1 MRKTIAG
8 MFVFAAVILAFSLQS
23 FSHASSFAAEQEK
36 MSEKHKKW
44 LDEEVIYIISK
55 NEKDV
60 FKSLAT
66 FEQRDEFIRK
76 FWERR
81 DPTPRT
87 PFNEFKEEHYRRIE
101 FVNRQYFEGTA
112 GWRSDRGRVY
122 IMFGPPDFFETNP
135 GGGRGFLFGVSGP
148 TAEFPSEVWTYRYI
162 PGLKMRQTRIDFTF
176 VNYYNSGKYQLV
188 SNSSLA
194 NALRNTSIEGSR
206 DVGYES
212 HDVQVPGST
221 NKNLLVNPLEQLTMM
236 AELTKSRGEVFEEM
250 ERSARVRKLKGIV
263 DTRESLYQMPFDVN
277 QAYFMGENKTVKV
290 PISIEIAGKDV
301 AFNKDGDRYKG
312 AVNFHVEVKEDDRTV
327 YQSSERLEMNL
338 LEQTFQQRLTD
349 TYQYKHRVTLLP
361 GEYWLHLVVWD
372 ENDNKV
378 GHLDKK
384 ISVPEMSG
392 DTFSL
397 SDIVLARSL
406 NVVQKEKPKTV
417 DANNIQV
424 LKELS
429 ESGLKV
435 PDKVAIE
442 KKREAPFTFGN
453 IVIEPNTTGAY
464 STNQEFVF
472 FYQVYGTAF
481 DQKAKRSKVKIL
493 HQIEKGGVVVATI
506 DKPQE
511 VHLLDKDAVIDGGA
525 RYNLSGLRPGTYTV
539 VARVTDLV
547 TGKTL
552 EKRANFR
559 IK

>member
-1 MRKTIAG
+1 MRKTAKCL
-8 MFVFAAVILAFSLQS
+8 FLCVSLPLVFGLVS
-23 FSHASSFAAEQEK
+23 FSQTKSLAAQKEE

-44 LDEEVIYIISK
+44 LNEEVVYIISK
-55 NEKDV
+55 REKDV
-60 FKSLAT
+60 FKSFT
-66 FEQRDEFIRK
+66 TDEQREEFIKK

-87 PFNEFKEEHYRRIE
+87 PFNEFKEEHYRRVE
-101 FVNRQYFEGTA
+101 FTNQKYFEGTA

-188 SNSSLA
+188 SNPSLA

-206 DVGYES
+206 DVGYEP

-221 NKNLLVNPLEQLTMM
+221 EKNLLVNPMEQLMMM

-263 DTRESLYQMPFDVN
+263 DTRESLYEMPFEMN
-277 QAYFMGENKTVKV
+277 QAFLMGVNKTTKI
-290 PISIEIAGKDV
+290 PISVEISGKDV

-312 AVNFHVEVKEDDRTV
+312 AVNFHVEVKDSEKTV

-349 TYQYKHRVTLLP
+349 TYQYKHELNLIP
-361 GEYWLHLVVWD
+361 GEYWFHLVVWD

-378 GHLDKK
+378 GHVDRK

-392 DTFSL
+392 EEFNL
-397 SDIVLARSL
+397 SDIILARTL
-406 NVVQKEKPKTV
+406 NVVQQEKPKTV
-417 DANNIQV
+417 DAKNIQV
-424 LKELS
+424 LEKLAQ
-429 ESGLKV
+429 SGFKV

-442 KKREAPFTFGN
+442 RKRAAPFTFGN
-453 IVIEPNTTGAY
+453 IVIEPNTTGEY
-464 STNQEFVF
+464 SANQEFVF
-472 FYQVYGTAF
+472 FYQVYGTTF
-481 DQKAKRSKVKIL
+481 DPQSGRSKVKIL
-493 HQIEKGGVVVATI
+493 HQIEKGGIVVATI

-511 VHLLDKDAVIDGGA
+511 IHIPDKDAVIDGGA
-525 RYNLSGLRPGTYTV
+525 RYDLTKLRPGHYTV
-539 VARVTDLV
+539 IARVTDLV
-547 TGKTL
+547 AGKTL

>member
-1 MRKTIAG
+1 MRKIIKCVPLFITLSL
-8 MFVFAAVILAFSLQS
+8 VFSINS
-23 FSHASSFAAEQEK
+23 FSHKTSLAADEEG
-36 MSEKHKKW
+36 MSEKYRKW
-44 LDEEVIYIISK
+44 LDEEVVYIISK

-60 FKSLAT
+60 FKSFST
-66 FEQRDEFIRK
+66 DEQREEFIKK
-76 FWERR
+76 FWKRR
-81 DPTPRT
+81 DPTPST

-101 FVNRQYFEGTA
+101 FANQRYFEGTA

-135 GGGRGFLFGVSGP
+135 GGGRGFLFGVEGP
-148 TAEFPSEVWTYRYI
+148 TAEFPAEVWTYRYI

-188 SNSSLA
+188 SNTSLA

-221 NKNLLVNPLEQLTMM
+221 LKDLAVNPLEQLTMM

-263 DTRESLYQMPFDVN
+263 DTRESLYEMPFEMS
-277 QAYFMGENKTVKV
+277 QSYFKGENETTKV
-290 PISIEIAGKDV
+290 PISVEIAGKDV

-312 AVNFHVEVKEDDRTV
+312 AVNFHVEVKDSEKTV

-338 LEQTFQQRLTD
+338 LEQTFQQRLGD

-378 GHLDKK
+378 GHVDRK
-384 ISVPEMSG
+384 ISVPEISG
-392 DTFSL
+392 DNFNL
-397 SDIVLARSL
+397 SDIILARSL
-406 NVVQKEKPKTV
+406 NIVEKEKPKTV
-417 DANNIQV
+417 DAKDIQV
-424 LKELS
+424 LEKLAQ
-429 ESGLKV
+429 SGLKV

-442 KKREAPFTFGN
+442 QKKEAPFTFGN
-453 IVIEPNTTGAY
+453 IVIEPNTTGEY
-464 STNQEFVF
+464 SPNQEFIF
-472 FYQVYGTAF
+472 FYQVYGSTF
-481 DQKAKRSKVKIL
+481 DQVAKRSKVKIV
-493 HQIEKGGVVVATI
+493 HEIEQNGVMVDTI

-511 VHLLDKDAVIDGGA
+511 VHLLDKGAVIDGGA
-525 RYNLSGLRPGTYTV
+525 RYSLADLKPGRYAV

-547 TGKTL
+547 AGKTL
-552 EKRANFR
+552 EKRRDFT